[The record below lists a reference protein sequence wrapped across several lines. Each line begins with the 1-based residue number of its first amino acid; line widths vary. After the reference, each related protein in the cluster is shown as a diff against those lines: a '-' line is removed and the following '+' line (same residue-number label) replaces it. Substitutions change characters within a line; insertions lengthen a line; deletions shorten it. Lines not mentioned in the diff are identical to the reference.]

1 MPPDDRNCEIRV
13 EGHLAPR
20 WAASFDGMTLTHC
33 DDGTTVIAGTVAD
46 QSAVDGLLRTS
57 SGLGLVL
64 VSVVLTGTTTHPTT
78 APIRRSTP

>member
-1 MPPDDRNCEIRV
+1 MPTDDRICEIRV

-20 WAASFDGMTLTHC
+20 WDASFDGMTLTRC
-33 DDGTTVIAGTVAD
+33 ADGTTAITGTVAD

-64 VSVVLTGTTTHPTT
+64 VSVVLTATPAHPTSPT
-78 APIRRSTP
+78 RRSPS

>member
-1 MPPDDRNCEIRV
+1 MPSDDRDCEIRV

-57 SGLGLVL
+57 SALGLVL
-64 VSVVLTGTTTHPTT
+64 VSVVLTGTAPHPTVS
-78 APIRRSTP
+78 IRRSTT